1 MVGMLATSKAG
12 HDKSEIYIIYMEE
25 NEYVY
30 LVDGRIRT
38 VEHPKKKSKK
48 HIQIITKFQDIEMKE
63 KLQSKLQVRNEE
75 IKRTIK
81 LYQQG

>member
-1 MVGMLATSKAG
+1 MVGLLATSKAG
-12 HDKSEIYIIYMEE
+12 RDKFKIYIIYKEE

-48 HIQIITKFQDIEMKE
+48 HIQLIKKFQDIEMQV
-63 KLQSKLQVRNEE
+63 KLQKEIQVRNEE

-81 LYQQG
+81 LYQQI

>member
-12 HDKSEIYIIYMEE
+12 HDKYEIYIIYKEE
-25 NEYVY
+25 SEYVY

-38 VEHPKKKSKK
+38 VEHPKKKNKK

-63 KLQSKLQVRNEE
+63 KLQEKLQVRNEE

-81 LYQQG
+81 LYQQR